1 MRIFVKTQTRKTV
14 ITLDVE
20 PDDTIQNVKRKLADE
35 VGIPVDQ
42 QWLTFEDEALEG
54 DEDDGD
60 LPEYTLE
67 NVKKKIPVESTHST
81 GLDAEPETSIKKVKA
96 NSQAKEEI
104 PPDRQH
110 LILNDEE
117 LIDDRTLQYYNIQA
131 GSTLHLFLIL
141 RGRIHVKRKR

>member
-1 MRIFVKTQTRKTV
+1 MRIFVKTQTRKTL
-14 ITLDVE
+14 ITLDVDPE
-20 PDDTIQNVKRKLADE
+20 NTIQNVKKKIADE
-35 VGIPVDQ
+35 VGIPVEQ
-42 QWLTFEDEALEG
+42 QWLTFEYKALEG
-54 DEDDGD
+54 DDDEGD
-60 LPEYTLE
+60 LPEDTLE
-67 NVKKKIPVESTHST
+67 NVKKKIPVESSHST

-104 PPDRQH
+104 SPYLQH